1 MQPMEMETGEK
12 TPGRVEETRRRVEK
26 MRVEEHGQASGV
38 FRSMAGKAREGW
50 DRMKKM
56 LDGKKLIWKGN
67 TGRMVAISENL
78 AGSMEEGVAVDIG
91 EELEGGTVEIVRE
104 EQGEVEVGV
113 EQCGKSETGSGG
125 WAGFDFLDNIEIEE
139 RDQEL
144 DAKMG
149 EERKRKRGDD
159 GEEKEKWAE
168 RTSGVGKEEL
178 CDQGE

>member
-1 MQPMEMETGEK
+1 MENTQPMEMEMGEK
-12 TPGRVEETRRRVEK
+12 TPGRVEETRKRVEK

-38 FRSMAGKAREGW
+38 FRSMAGKAKEGW

-104 EQGEVEVGV
+104 EQGKLRWELNSAARVKRGQVDGQGLIFWTALKLKNGIKNWTQNWV
-113 EQCGKSETGSGG
+113 RK
-125 WAGFDFLDNIEIEE
+125 E
-139 RDQEL
+139 RE
-144 DAKMG
+144 KGERMMG
-149 EERKRKRGDD
+149 RKRRRG
-159 GEEKEKWAE
+159 
-168 RTSGVGKEEL
+168 
-178 CDQGE
+178 